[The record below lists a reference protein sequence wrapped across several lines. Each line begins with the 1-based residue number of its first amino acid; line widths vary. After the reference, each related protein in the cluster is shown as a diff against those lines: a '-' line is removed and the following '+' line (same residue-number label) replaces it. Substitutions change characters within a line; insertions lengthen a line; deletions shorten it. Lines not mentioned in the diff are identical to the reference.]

1 MEDDFSLDPLD
12 HDCLEEEDVQ
22 TLMLTRD
29 EILYIDDNLTMM
41 IEKENSK
48 GGDNQFSTVRPV
60 IANAGLPAPVE
71 LLEKIGLAVLQV
83 TDEDDVWDGTI
94 NVPVTSTDLYMLREL
109 ARSTIKIN
117 GRFVGLELKKKLYKL
132 LYADEFK
139 VEKNVEKLL
148 ADVNMPE
155 DSKPMMDWSGES
167 P

>member
-1 MEDDFSLDPLD
+1 M
-12 HDCLEEEDVQ
+12 
-22 TLMLTRD
+22 
-29 EILYIDDNLTMM
+29 
-41 IEKENSK
+41 
-48 GGDNQFSTVRPV
+48 

-148 ADVNMPE
+148 ADVNISE

>member
-1 MEDDFSLDPLD
+1 MEDDFSLD
-12 HDCLEEEDVQ
+12 HDCLDEEEVQ

-41 IEKENSK
+41 IEKENSR

-83 TDEDDVWDGTI
+83 TDEDDVWEGNI
-94 NVPVTSTDLYMLREL
+94 SVPVTPTDLYMLREL

>member
-1 MEDDFSLDPLD
+1 MEDYFSLD
-12 HDCLEEEDVQ
+12 HDCLDEEEVQ

-41 IEKENSK
+41 IEKENSR

-83 TDEDDVWDGTI
+83 TDEDDVWEGTI
-94 NVPVTSTDLYMLREL
+94 SVPVTPTDLYMLREL

>member
-1 MEDDFSLDPLD
+1 MEDDFSLD

-22 TLMLTRD
+22 TLLLTRD

-41 IEKENSK
+41 IERENSR

-94 NVPVTSTDLYMLREL
+94 KVPVTSTDLYMLREL

-148 ADVNMPE
+148 ADVNISE
-155 DSKPMMDWSGES
+155 DSKPIADWSGES

>member
-1 MEDDFSLDPLD
+1 MEDDFSLD
-12 HDCLEEEDVQ
+12 HDCLDEEEVQ

-41 IEKENSK
+41 IEKENSR

-83 TDEDDVWDGTI
+83 TDEDDVWEGTI
-94 NVPVTSTDLYMLREL
+94 SVPVTPTDLYMLREL

-139 VEKNVEKLL
+139 VEKNVEKLR

-155 DSKPMMDWSGES
+155 DSKKRTSGHLN
-167 P
+167 

>member
-1 MEDDFSLDPLD
+1 MEDDFSLD
-12 HDCLEEEDVQ
+12 HDCLDEEEVQ

-41 IEKENSK
+41 IEKENSR

-83 TDEDDVWDGTI
+83 TDEDDVWEGTI
-94 NVPVTSTDLYMLREL
+94 SVPVTPTDLYMLREL

-117 GRFVGLELKKKLYKL
+117 GRFVWLELKKKLYKL

>member
-1 MEDDFSLDPLD
+1 MEDDFSLDHDSLD
-12 HDCLEEEDVQ
+12 EEEVQ

-41 IEKENSK
+41 IEKENSR

-83 TDEDDVWDGTI
+83 TDEDDVWEGTI
-94 NVPVTSTDLYMLREL
+94 SVPVTPTDLYMLREL

>member
-1 MEDDFSLDPLD
+1 MEDDFSLDHDSLD
-12 HDCLEEEDVQ
+12 EEEVQ

-41 IEKENSK
+41 IEKENSR

-83 TDEDDVWDGTI
+83 TDEDDVWEGTI
-94 NVPVTSTDLYMLREL
+94 SVPVTPTDLYMLREL

-155 DSKPMMDWSGES
+155 DSKPMMDWSWES

>member
-1 MEDDFSLDPLD
+1 MEDDFSLD
-12 HDCLEEEDVQ
+12 HDCLDEEEVQ

-41 IEKENSK
+41 IEKENSR
-48 GGDNQFSTVRPV
+48 GGDNQFSTVRPE

-83 TDEDDVWDGTI
+83 TDEDDVWEGTI
-94 NVPVTSTDLYMLREL
+94 SVPVTPTDLYMLREL

-148 ADVNMPE
+148 ADVNISE